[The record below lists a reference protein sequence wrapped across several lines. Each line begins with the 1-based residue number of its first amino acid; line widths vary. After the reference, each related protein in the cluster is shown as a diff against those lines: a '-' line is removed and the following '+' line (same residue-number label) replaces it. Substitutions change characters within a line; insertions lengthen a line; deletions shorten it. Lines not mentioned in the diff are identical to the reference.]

1 VRRRRETDLE
11 DASDVGVSTAH
22 DPERTAVS
30 LEIGRGIQAC
40 LAHMKRERRLAVTLH
55 LQGHTVTE
63 AARILE
69 WPFKRTENLIYRG
82 LADLRACLRCKGLQ
96 P

>member
-1 VRRRRETDLE
+1 MRRTS
-11 DASDVGVSTAH
+11 ASLWPH
-22 DPERTAVS
+22 DPERAAAS
-30 LEIGRGIQAC
+30 EEIGRGIQTC
-40 LAHMKRERRLAVTLH
+40 LAHMKRDRRLAVTLY

-69 WPFKRTENLIYRG
+69 WPVKRTENLVYRG
-82 LADLRACLRCKGLQ
+82 LADLRACLASKGMR